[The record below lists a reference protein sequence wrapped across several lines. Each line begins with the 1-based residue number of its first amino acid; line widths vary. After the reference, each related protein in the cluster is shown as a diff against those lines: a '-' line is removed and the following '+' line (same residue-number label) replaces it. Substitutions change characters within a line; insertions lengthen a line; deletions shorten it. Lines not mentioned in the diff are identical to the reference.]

1 MRRGVSGV
9 RFVAYVSGRSGVG
22 GLCLGRRGNRAVY
35 ERLSHRIGP
44 LLVSV
49 IVAAED
55 VGEEEQLHYEEY
67 EHQFDDYN
75 GPQLP
80 PHGHGAK
87 SLNVE
92 AQNPFQNV
100 MGLGGWEI

>member
-1 MRRGVSGV
+1 MGGV
-9 RFVAYVSGRSGVG
+9 RGALRCRDGPLCGD
-22 GLCLGRRGNRAVY
+22 GLCSGRRGNRAVD
-35 ERLSHRIGP
+35 ERLSHCVGP
-44 LLVSV
+44 LLVGV
-49 IVAAED
+49 IVATED
-55 VGEEEQLHYEEY
+55 VWKEKQLHYQEY

-80 PHGHGAK
+80 PHCHGAK
-87 SLNVE
+87 SLDVE